1 MPFSVISDHLWIAK
15 WFKHIWITT
24 VLVLANIYFL
34 MLIEYMVVK
43 YQNITNSWKNA
54 SQEKVFNFRANKLQ
68 KVRTE
73 TASHCSLVLKSTG
86 LTYKIFLTS
95 DCVPRRVFVLVINI
109 LLSKLIIFL
118 TLVSVLHMG
127 CLTFVMF
134 CNACHYCYICL
145 VCGIFHV
152 WDVC

>member
-1 MPFSVISDHLWIAK
+1 M
-15 WFKHIWITT
+15 
-24 VLVLANIYFL
+24 
-34 MLIEYMVVK
+34 
-43 YQNITNSWKNA
+43 Q
-54 SQEKVFNFRANKLQ
+54 
-68 KVRTE
+68 TE
-73 TASHCSLVLKSTG
+73 TASHFTLVPKGTG
-86 LTYKIFLTS
+86 LTYKILLTS
-95 DCVPRRVFVLVINI
+95 DCVPSRVFVLVINI

-152 WDVC
+152 WDVCKVCEICDFL